1 MAKARLYKMVNSGTI
16 KRGGIT
22 VKVGDKT
29 ITQPTINFTKNI
41 KALNSLGATVNS
53 IAILTQ
59 DLKDTFQEYSRTSI
73 SNYEEQLNKR
83 REHLEVEQQ
92 EREDEKARLLNE
104 AGRKKDDKSEGKQES
119 KLKTALKGSLGVM
132 KKVGKAAFGFLEN
145 IASLFGGLITK
156 FIGYQVMK
164 WMSDPQSQKKMKSLI
179 EGIGHIVKFFSKVAG
194 FLVSTGL
201 NTLAAV
207 FDPETYKKIFEFV
220 KFTMNLAMLGI
231 PSVIAKVIKFWK
243 SGKLQKSL
251 TQFMEGGGGLI
262 NGLVNLITGL
272 GLAKFLLGAT
282 GDPAEELEKPR
293 EDDGSSE
300 GTTTKSSGVAYQ
312 GKIVS
317 GDMTQE
323 QYENIK
329 EYERLEE
336 EINFNMDQGN
346 WDIVE
351 ELQKQQDAIPRMAKG
366 GWIKGPM
373 SGYPVSLDGGRSTSF
388 IGHGTEYVA
397 PKMAVGGGPLGQAF
411 VIPYDTPATRQN
423 PGLTNTRLLQA
434 KSAGFNVAP
443 MSAGGLLEAIGN
455 TINAPN
461 VPYKK
466 IESTI
471 GANKKMWDT
480 FRNTIADIESSGK
493 YRVFGGNN
501 DMYDGRYQ
509 MGSLAKTDGARMMGM
524 RDPGHDEDPKKYMRV
539 MFRNN
544 KALQERLFAGFTIA
558 NHNYLS
564 SVKEYADADLL
575 RKMEILAYA
584 HNQGWQGAKIHITQG
599 KVGQDSFGTKG
610 TEYSDRIKSAFQEAN
625 ITPPQINNT
634 SNVTNQIINKV
645 TQVKEAVK
653 GLMSGD
659 TINNNAL
666 DATESNE
673 TSMQVMAGDLNPID
687 LSEAPAE
694 APPVI
699 SGGGGKPYEIPAN
712 DYIKP
717 RFGLLADLATQ
728 PVEIL

>member
-1 MAKARLYKMVNSGTI
+1 MAKARLYKMVNPGVI

-29 ITQPTINFTKNI
+29 ITQPTINFSKNI
-41 KALNSLGATVNS
+41 SAINSLGATVNS

-59 DLKDTFQEYSRTSI
+59 DLKDTFQEYSKTSI

-83 REHLEVEQQ
+83 REQLEVEQK
-92 EREDEKARLLNE
+92 ERDDAEQALLTE
-104 AGRKKDDKSEGKQES
+104 QGRKKDDKSEGKQES

-132 KKVGKAAFGFLEN
+132 KKVGKAAFGSLEK
-145 IASLFGGLITK
+145 IASTFGSLISK
-156 FIGYQVMK
+156 FIAYQVMK
-164 WMSDPQSQKKMKSLI
+164 WMSDPQSVKKMKSLI
-179 EGIGHIVKFFSKVAG
+179 QGIGGIVKFFSTVAG
-194 FLVSTGL
+194 FLISTGL

-207 FDPETYKKIFEFV
+207 FDPETYKKIFEFA
-220 KFTMNLAMLGI
+220 KFMIGLAIFPI
-231 PSVIAKVIKFWK
+231 PLAISSIVKFWK
-243 SGKLQKSL
+243 SGKLQKSI
-251 TQFMEGGGGLI
+251 TQFMEGVGNLFKGLMAVL
-262 NGLVNLITGL
+262 GGL
-272 GLAKFLLGAT
+272 GLGKFITGGGG
-282 GDPAEELEKPR
+282 GDPAKELEKPV
-293 EDDGSSE
+293 EE
-300 GTTTKSSGVAYQ
+300 EEETGTKTNATLEKGQVT
-312 GKIVS
+312 G
-317 GDMTQE
+317 GNMTQE
-323 QYENIK
+323 QAQAQIRYME
-329 EYERLEE
+329 LEE
-336 EINFNMDQGN
+336 AMS
-346 WDIVE
+346 
-351 ELQKQQDAIPRMAKG
+351 DALENNDMKLYEQLEKEQSALPQFAKG

-466 IESTI
+466 IESKI

-509 MGSLAKTDGARMMGM
+509 MGSLAKTDGARIMGM
-524 RDPGHDEDPKKYMRV
+524 KDPGHDEDPKKFMRV

-544 KALQERLFAGFTIA
+544 RALQERLFAGFTIA

-564 SVKEYADADLL
+564 SVKEYAEADLL

-584 HNQGWQGAKIHITQG
+584 HNQGWQGAKVYITQG

-610 TEYSDRIKSAFQEAN
+610 SEYSDRMKSAFQEAN
-625 ITPPQINNT
+625 ITPPVINNT
-634 SNVTNQIINKV
+634 SNVKNQIVNKV
-645 TQVKEAVK
+645 TQIKEAVK
-653 GLMSGD
+653 GFMSGD
-659 TINNNAL
+659 MINNNAL

-687 LSEAPAE
+687 LSAAPAE
-694 APPVI
+694 APPVV
-699 SGGGGKPYEIPAN
+699 SGGGTPYEIPAN
-712 DYIKP
+712 NYIKP

>member
-83 REHLEVEQQ
+83 REHLEIEQN
-92 EREDEKARLLNE
+92 EREEEKARLFNE
-104 AGRKKDDKSEGKQES
+104 QSRKKDDESEGKQES

-251 TQFMEGGGGLI
+251 TQFMEGVGGLI
-262 NGLVNLITGL
+262 NGLVNLLTGL

-509 MGSLAKTDGARMMGM
+509 MGSLAKTDGARIMGM
-524 RDPGHDEDPKKYMRV
+524 KDPGHDEDPKKFMRV

-544 KALQERLFAGFTIA
+544 RALQERLFAGFTIA

-584 HNQGWQGAKIHITQG
+584 HNQGWQGAKIHITQNT
-599 KVGQDSFGTKG
+599 VGQDSFGTKG
-610 TEYSDRIKSAFQEAN
+610 TEYSSRIKSAFQEAN
-625 ITPPQINNT
+625 ITPPPINNV
-634 SNVTNQIINKV
+634 SNVKNQIINKV
-645 TQVKEAVK
+645 TQIKEAVK
-653 GLMSGD
+653 GFMSGD
-659 TINNNAL
+659 MINNNAL
-666 DATESNE
+666 DAVESNE
-673 TSMQVMAGDLNPID
+673 KSTQIMAGDLKPI
-687 LSEAPAE
+687 EQPAAPME
-694 APPVI
+694 TPPIVT
-699 SGGGGKPYEIPAN
+699 GGGGPYVIPAN
-712 DYIKP
+712 DYIQP

>member
-1 MAKARLYKMVNSGTI
+1 M
-16 KRGGIT
+16 
-22 VKVGDKT
+22 
-29 ITQPTINFTKNI
+29 
-41 KALNSLGATVNS
+41 
-53 IAILTQ
+53 
-59 DLKDTFQEYSRTSI
+59 
-73 SNYEEQLNKR
+73 
-83 REHLEVEQQ
+83 
-92 EREDEKARLLNE
+92 
-104 AGRKKDDKSEGKQES
+104 
-119 KLKTALKGSLGVM
+119 KGSLGVM
-132 KKVGKAAFGFLEN
+132 KKVGKAAFGFLEK
-145 IASLFGGLITK
+145 IASLFGGLISK
-156 FIGYQVMK
+156 FIAYQVMK
-164 WMSDPQSQKKMKSLI
+164 WMSDPQSVKKMKSLI
-179 EGIGHIVKFFSKVAG
+179 QGIGGIVKFFSTVAG
-194 FLVSTGL
+194 FLISTGL

-207 FDPETYKKIFEFV
+207 FDPETYKKIFEFA
-220 KFTMNLAMLGI
+220 KFMIGLAIFPI
-231 PSVIAKVIKFWK
+231 PLAISSIVKFWK
-243 SGKLQKSL
+243 SGKLQKSV
-251 TQFMEGGGGLI
+251 TQFMEGVGNLFKGLMAVL
-262 NGLVNLITGL
+262 GGL
-272 GLAKFLLGAT
+272 GLGKFITGGGG
-282 GDPAEELEKPR
+282 GDPAKELEKPV
-293 EDDGSSE
+293 EDEESGTKTNATLE
-300 GTTTKSSGVAYQ
+300 G
-312 GKIVS
+312 GKLTC
-317 GDMTQE
+317 GNMTLE
-323 QYENIK
+323 QAQAQIRYME
-329 EYERLEE
+329 LEE
-336 EINFNMDQGN
+336 AMENAAMN
-346 WDIVE
+346 
-351 ELQKQQDAIPRMAKG
+351 QDVALYEKLEKEQAALPEFAKG

-411 VIPYDTPATRQN
+411 VIPYDTPATRTN

-466 IESTI
+466 IESKI
-471 GANKKMWDT
+471 GADKKTWDT

-625 ITPPQINNT
+625 ISPVFNDNTTNNI
-634 SNVTNQIINKV
+634 TNTNIQQLSSAQGQ
-645 TQVKEAVK
+645 TT
-653 GLMSGD
+653 GD

-666 DATESNE
+666 NDVESSE
-673 TSMQVMAGDLNPID
+673 SAMQVIAGDLNPID
-687 LSEAPAE
+687 TTSQAPA
-694 APPVI
+694 PPPIVT
-699 SGGGGKPYEIPAN
+699 GGGKPYEIPAN

-717 RFGLLADLATQ
+717 RFGLLADIASK

>member
-1 MAKARLYKMVNSGTI
+1 MAKARLYKMVNAGTV

-29 ITQPTINFTKNI
+29 ITQPTINFTKNV

-59 DLKDTFQEYSRTSI
+59 DLKDTFQEYSRSTI

-83 REHLEVEQQ
+83 REHLEIEQQ

-145 IASLFGGLITK
+145 IASTFGDLISK
-156 FIGYQVMK
+156 FITYQVMK

-194 FLVSTGL
+194 FLISTGL

-251 TQFMEGGGGLI
+251 TQFMEGVGGLI
-262 NGLVNLITGL
+262 NGLVNLLTGL

-293 EDDGSSE
+293 EDDEVTE
-300 GTTTKSSGVAYQ
+300 GTTTSSSGVAREGQ
-312 GKIVS
+312 IVS
-317 GDMTQE
+317 GNMSQE
-323 QYENIK
+323 QYETIK

-336 EINFNMDQGN
+336 EIDFNAEQGN
-346 WDIVE
+346 WDLVE
-351 ELQKQQDAIPRMAKG
+351 ELQKQQDALPRMAKG

-466 IESTI
+466 IESKI
-471 GANKKMWDT
+471 GANKKIWDT

-509 MGSLAKTDGARMMGM
+509 MGALAKTDGARIMGM
-524 RDPGHDEDPKKYMRV
+524 RDPGHDADPKKFMRV

-544 KALQERLFAGFTIA
+544 RALQERLFAGFTIA

-584 HNQGWQGAKIHITQG
+584 HNQGWQGAKVHITQN

-610 TEYSDRIKSAFQEAN
+610 TEYSDKLKAAFQAAK
-625 ITPPQINNT
+625 ITPPPINNV
-634 SNVTNQIINKV
+634 SNVKNQIINKV
-645 TQVKEAVK
+645 TQIKEAVK
-653 GLMSGD
+653 GFMSGD
-659 TINNNAL
+659 MINNNAL

-687 LSEAPAE
+687 LSAAPAE
-694 APPVI
+694 APPVV
-699 SGGGGKPYEIPAN
+699 SGGGTPYEIPAN
-712 DYIKP
+712 NYIKP

>member
-132 KKVGKAAFGFLEN
+132 KKVGKAAFGFLEK
-145 IASLFGGLITK
+145 IASLFGGLISK
-156 FIGYQVMK
+156 FIAYQVMK
-164 WMSDPQSQKKMKSLI
+164 WMSDPQSVKKMKSLI
-179 EGIGHIVKFFSKVAG
+179 QGIGGIVKFFSTVAG
-194 FLVSTGL
+194 FLISTGL

-207 FDPETYKKIFEFV
+207 FDPETYKKIFEFA
-220 KFTMNLAMLGI
+220 KFMIGLAIFPI
-231 PSVIAKVIKFWK
+231 PLAISSIVKFWK

-251 TQFMEGGGGLI
+251 TQFMEGVGGLI

-509 MGSLAKTDGARMMGM
+509 MGSLAKTDGARIMGM
-524 RDPGHDEDPKKYMRV
+524 KDPGHDEDPKKFMRV

-544 KALQERLFAGFTIA
+544 RALQERLFAGFTIA

-584 HNQGWQGAKIHITQG
+584 HNQGWQGAKIHITQN

-610 TEYSDRIKSAFQEAN
+610 TEYSSRIKSAFQEAN
-625 ITPPQINNT
+625 ITPPPINNV
-634 SNVTNQIINKV
+634 SNVKNQIINKV
-645 TQVKEAVK
+645 TQIKEAVK
-653 GLMSGD
+653 GFMSGD
-659 TINNNAL
+659 MINNNAL

-687 LSEAPAE
+687 LSAAPAE
-694 APPVI
+694 APPVV
-699 SGGGGKPYEIPAN
+699 SGGGTPYEIPAN
-712 DYIKP
+712 NYIKP

>member
-1 MAKARLYKMVNSGTI
+1 
-16 KRGGIT
+16 
-22 VKVGDKT
+22 
-29 ITQPTINFTKNI
+29 
-41 KALNSLGATVNS
+41 
-53 IAILTQ
+53 
-59 DLKDTFQEYSRTSI
+59 
-73 SNYEEQLNKR
+73 
-83 REHLEVEQQ
+83 
-92 EREDEKARLLNE
+92 
-104 AGRKKDDKSEGKQES
+104 
-119 KLKTALKGSLGVM
+119 
-132 KKVGKAAFGFLEN
+132 
-145 IASLFGGLITK
+145 
-156 FIGYQVMK
+156 
-164 WMSDPQSQKKMKSLI
+164 MS
-179 EGIGHIVKFFSKVAG
+179 
-194 FLVSTGL
+194 
-201 NTLAAV
+201 
-207 FDPETYKKIFEFV
+207 
-220 KFTMNLAMLGI
+220 
-231 PSVIAKVIKFWK
+231 
-243 SGKLQKSL
+243 
-251 TQFMEGGGGLI
+251 
-262 NGLVNLITGL
+262 
-272 GLAKFLLGAT
+272 
-282 GDPAEELEKPR
+282 
-293 EDDGSSE
+293 
-300 GTTTKSSGVAYQ
+300 
-312 GKIVS
+312 
-317 GDMTQE
+317 QE

-336 EINFNMDQGN
+336 EIDFNAEQGN
-346 WDIVE
+346 WDLVE
-351 ELQKQQDAIPRMAKG
+351 ELQKQQDALPRMAKG

-411 VIPYDTPATRQN
+411 VIPYDTPATRTN

-466 IESTI
+466 IESKI

-501 DMYDGRYQ
+501 NMYDGRYQ
-509 MGSLAKTDGARMMGM
+509 MGSLAKTDGARIMGM
-524 RDPGHDEDPKKYMRV
+524 KDPGHDEDPKKFMRV

-544 KALQERLFAGFTIA
+544 RALQERLFAGFTIA

-584 HNQGWQGAKIHITQG
+584 HNQGWQGAKIHITQN

-610 TEYSDRIKSAFQEAN
+610 TEYSSRIKSAFQEAN
-625 ITPPQINNT
+625 ITPPPINNV
-634 SNVTNQIINKV
+634 SNVKNQIINKV
-645 TQVKEAVK
+645 TQIKEAVK
-653 GLMSGD
+653 GFMSGD
-659 TINNNAL
+659 MINNNAL

-673 TSMQVMAGDLNPID
+673 KTTQIMAGDLIPI
-687 LSEAPAE
+687 EQPAAPME
-694 APPVI
+694 TPPIVT
-699 SGGGGKPYEIPAN
+699 GGGSPYVIPAN

>member
-1 MAKARLYKMVNSGTI
+1 MAKARLYKMVNAGTV

-29 ITQPTINFTKNI
+29 ITQPTINFTKNV

-59 DLKDTFQEYSRTSI
+59 NLKETFQEYSKTTI

-92 EREDEKARLLNE
+92 EREDEKARLINE

-156 FIGYQVMK
+156 FIAYQVMK

-194 FLVSTGL
+194 FLISTGL

-251 TQFMEGGGGLI
+251 TQFMEGVGGLI

-293 EDDGSSE
+293 EDEEGQSFSE
-300 GTTTKSSGVAYQ
+300 YRNSGEGEFSETY
-312 GKIVS
+312 
-317 GDMTQE
+317 
-323 QYENIK
+323 
-329 EYERLEE
+329 
-336 EINFNMDQGN
+336 NMPN
-346 WDIVE
+346 NDIPI
-351 ELQKQQDAIPRMAKG
+351 ELQDGTVLNPGDPGHLEMLQQIRDDANEQKIMYSNPKEMAKG

-466 IESTI
+466 IESKI

-509 MGSLAKTDGARMMGM
+509 MGPLAKTDGARIMGM
-524 RDPGHDEDPKKYMRV
+524 RDPGHDEDPRKFMRV

-544 KALQERLFAGFTIA
+544 RALQERLFAGFTIA

-584 HNQGWQGAKIHITQG
+584 HNQGWQGAKIYITQG

-610 TEYSDRIKSAFQEAN
+610 SEYSDRMKSAFQEAN
-625 ITPPQINNT
+625 ITPPVINNT
-634 SNVTNQIINKV
+634 SNVKNQIVNKV
-645 TQVKEAVK
+645 TQIKEAVK
-653 GLMSGD
+653 GFMSGD
-659 TINNNAL
+659 MINNNAL
-666 DATESNE
+666 DAVESNE
-673 TSMQVMAGDLNPID
+673 KSTQIMAGDLKPI
-687 LSEAPAE
+687 EQPAAPME
-694 APPVI
+694 TPPIVT
-699 SGGGGKPYEIPAN
+699 GGGSPYVIPAN
-712 DYIKP
+712 DYIQP

>member
-1 MAKARLYKMVNSGTI
+1 MAKARLYKMVNAGTV

-29 ITQPTINFTKNI
+29 ITQPTINFTKNV

-59 DLKDTFQEYSRTSI
+59 NLKETFQEYSKTTI

-92 EREDEKARLLNE
+92 EREDEKARLINE

-156 FIGYQVMK
+156 FIAYQVMK

-194 FLVSTGL
+194 FLISTGL

-251 TQFMEGGGGLI
+251 TQFMEGVGGLI

-293 EDDGSSE
+293 EDEEAAQSFSEYRNSGEGNETETFTANMPNNDIPIQLQDGTVLNPGDPGHLEAIQNARNVSIN
-300 GTTTKSSGVAYQ
+300 SGAF
-312 GKIVS
+312 
-317 GDMTQE
+317 T
-323 QYENIK
+323 
-329 EYERLEE
+329 
-336 EINFNMDQGN
+336 
-346 WDIVE
+346 
-351 ELQKQQDAIPRMAKG
+351 PMAKG

-411 VIPYDTPATRQN
+411 VIPYDTPATRTN

-443 MSAGGLLEAIGN
+443 MAAGGLLEAIGN

-466 IESTI
+466 IESKI

-509 MGSLAKTDGARMMGM
+509 MGPLAKTDGARIMGM
-524 RDPGHDEDPKKYMRV
+524 RDPGHDEDPRKFMRV

-544 KALQERLFAGFTIA
+544 RALQERLFAGFTIA

-584 HNQGWQGAKIHITQG
+584 HNQGWQGAKVHITQN

-610 TEYSDRIKSAFQEAN
+610 TQYSDKLKAAFQAAK
-625 ITPPQINNT
+625 ITAPPINNV
-634 SNVTNQIINKV
+634 SNVKNQIINKV
-645 TQVKEAVK
+645 TQIKEAVK
-653 GLMSGD
+653 GFMSGD
-659 TINNNAL
+659 MINNNAL
-666 DATESNE
+666 DAVESNE
-673 TSMQVMAGDLNPID
+673 KSTQIMAGDLKPI
-687 LSEAPAE
+687 EQPAAPME
-694 APPVI
+694 TPPIVT
-699 SGGGGKPYEIPAN
+699 GGGSPYVIPAN
-712 DYIKP
+712 DYIQP

>member
-1 MAKARLYKMVNSGTI
+1 MAKARLYKMVNPGTI

-29 ITQPTINFTKNI
+29 ITQPTINFSKNI
-41 KALNSLGATVNS
+41 SAINSLGATVNS
-53 IAILTQ
+53 IAVVTEE
-59 DLKDTFQEYSRTSI
+59 LKESFQQYSLKSI
-73 SNYEEQLNKR
+73 SNYEELIDKR
-83 REHLEVEQQ
+83 RTQLEE
-92 EREDEKARLLNE
+92 EKKLRDDAEKAALR
-104 AGRKKDDKSEGKQES
+104 AKGRQKDKGSEGKQES
-119 KLKTALKGSLGVM
+119 KLKSALKGSLGVM

-156 FIGYQVMK
+156 FISYQVMK
-164 WMSDPQSQKKMKSLI
+164 WMSNPQSVKKMKSLI
-179 EGIGHIVKFFSKVAG
+179 KGIGHIVKFFSKVAG
-194 FLVSTGL
+194 FIVNLGL

-207 FDPETYKKIFEFV
+207 FDPKTYKKIFEFV

-231 PSVIAKVIKFWK
+231 PSAIAGVIKFWK

-251 TQFMEGGGGLI
+251 KQFMEGVGGLI
-262 NGLVNLITGL
+262 NGLMNLITGL
-272 GLAKFLLGAT
+272 GLGKFLLGAT
-282 GDPAEELEKPR
+282 GDPAKELETPR
-293 EDDGSSE
+293 EEDEE
-300 GTTTKSSGVAYQ
+300 GGTESNAVLEEGQVTSGNM
-312 GKIVS
+312 S
-317 GDMTQE
+317 QE
-323 QYENIK
+323 QAQAQLRYMELEDAMTNALENQDMKLYES
-329 EYERLEE
+329 LEAE
-336 EINFNMDQGN
+336 QRQLPKF
-346 WDIVE
+346 
-351 ELQKQQDAIPRMAKG
+351 AKG

-411 VIPYDTPATRQN
+411 VIPYDTPATRTN

-443 MSAGGLLEAIGN
+443 MAGGGLLQAIGN
-455 TINAPN
+455 TIAAPN
-461 VPYKK
+461 IPYKK
-466 IESTI
+466 IESKI
-471 GANKKMWDT
+471 GADKKTWDT

-493 YRVFGGNN
+493 YRVYGGAN
-501 DMYDGRYQ
+501 DYYDGRYQ
-509 MGSLAKTDGARMMGM
+509 LGKLAKIDGARIMGM
-524 RDPGHDEDPKKYMRV
+524 KAPGHDEDPKNFMRV

-544 KALQERLFAGFTIA
+544 KTLQERLFAGFTIA

-564 SVKEYADADLL
+564 SVKEYAEADSL

-584 HNQGWQGAKIHITQG
+584 HNQGWKGAKGYITQG
-599 KVGQDSFGTKG
+599 KEGADSFGTKG
-610 TEYSDRIKSAFQEAN
+610 TQYSSAIKSAFTEAN
-625 ITPPQINNT
+625 ITPQINNT
-634 SNVTNQIINKV
+634 TNTTNNIINKV
-645 TQVKEAVK
+645 TQFNQAVR

-673 TSMQVMAGDLNPID
+673 KSTQIMAGDLNPI
-687 LSEAPAE
+687 EQPAAPAE
-694 APPVI
+694 TPPII
-699 SGGGGKPYEIPAN
+699 SGGGGKPYVIPAN

>member
-1 MAKARLYKMVNSGTI
+1 MAKARLYKMVNAGTV

-29 ITQPTINFTKNI
+29 ITQPTINFTKNV

-59 DLKDTFQEYSRTSI
+59 NLKETFQEYSKTTI

-83 REHLEVEQQ
+83 REHLEIEQQ

-145 IASLFGGLITK
+145 IASTFGDLISK
-156 FIGYQVMK
+156 FITYQVMK

-194 FLVSTGL
+194 FLISTGL

-251 TQFMEGGGGLI
+251 TQFMEGVGGLI
-262 NGLVNLITGL
+262 NGLVNLLTGL

-293 EDDGSSE
+293 EDDEVTE
-300 GTTTKSSGVAYQ
+300 GTTTSSSGVAREGQ
-312 GKIVS
+312 IVS
-317 GDMTQE
+317 GNMSQE
-323 QYENIK
+323 QYETIK

-336 EINFNMDQGN
+336 EIDFNAEQGN
-346 WDIVE
+346 WDLVE
-351 ELQKQQDAIPRMAKG
+351 ELQKQQDALPRMAKG

-466 IESTI
+466 IESKI

-509 MGSLAKTDGARMMGM
+509 MGALAKTDGARIMGM
-524 RDPGHDEDPKKYMRV
+524 RDPGHDADPKKFMRV

-544 KALQERLFAGFTIA
+544 RALQERLFAGFTIA

-584 HNQGWQGAKIHITQG
+584 HNQGWQGAKIHITQN

-610 TEYSDRIKSAFQEAN
+610 TEYSDKLKAAFQAAK
-625 ITPPQINNT
+625 ITPPPINNV
-634 SNVTNQIINKV
+634 SNVKNQIINKV
-645 TQVKEAVK
+645 TQIKEAVK
-653 GLMSGD
+653 GFMSGD
-659 TINNNAL
+659 MINNNAL

-687 LSEAPAE
+687 LSAAPAE
-694 APPVI
+694 APPVV
-699 SGGGGKPYEIPAN
+699 SGGGTPYEIPAN
-712 DYIKP
+712 NYIKP

>member
-1 MAKARLYKMVNSGTI
+1 MAKARLYKMVNPGVI

-29 ITQPTINFTKNI
+29 ITQPTINFSKNI
-41 KALNSLGATVNS
+41 SAINSLGATVNS

-59 DLKDTFQEYSRTSI
+59 DLKDTFQEYSKTSI

-83 REHLEVEQQ
+83 REQLEIEQK
-92 EREDEKARLLNE
+92 ERDDAEQALLTE
-104 AGRKKDDKSEGKQES
+104 QGRKKDDKSEGKQES

-251 TQFMEGGGGLI
+251 TQFMEGVGGLI
-262 NGLVNLITGL
+262 NGLVNLLTGL

-466 IESTI
+466 IESKI

-509 MGSLAKTDGARMMGM
+509 MGSLAKTDGARIMGM
-524 RDPGHDEDPKKYMRV
+524 KDPGHDEDPKKFMRV

-544 KALQERLFAGFTIA
+544 RALQERLFAGFTIA

-584 HNQGWQGAKIHITQG
+584 HNQGWQGAKIHITQN

-610 TEYSDRIKSAFQEAN
+610 TEYSSRIKSAFQEAN
-625 ITPPQINNT
+625 ITPPPINNV
-634 SNVTNQIINKV
+634 SNVKNQIINKV
-645 TQVKEAVK
+645 TQIKEAVK
-653 GLMSGD
+653 GFMSGD
-659 TINNNAL
+659 MINNNAL

-687 LSEAPAE
+687 LSAAPAE
-694 APPVI
+694 APPVV
-699 SGGGGKPYEIPAN
+699 SGGGTPYEIPAN
-712 DYIKP
+712 NYIKP

>member
-1 MAKARLYKMVNSGTI
+1 MCIRDSPLAIS
-16 KRGGIT
+16 
-22 VKVGDKT
+22 
-29 ITQPTINFTKNI
+29 
-41 KALNSLGATVNS
+41 S
-53 IAILTQ
+53 I
-59 DLKDTFQEYSRTSI
+59 
-73 SNYEEQLNKR
+73 
-83 REHLEVEQQ
+83 V
-92 EREDEKARLLNE
+92 
-104 AGRKKDDKSEGKQES
+104 
-119 KLKTALKGSLGVM
+119 
-132 KKVGKAAFGFLEN
+132 
-145 IASLFGGLITK
+145 
-156 FIGYQVMK
+156 
-164 WMSDPQSQKKMKSLI
+164 
-179 EGIGHIVKFFSKVAG
+179 
-194 FLVSTGL
+194 
-201 NTLAAV
+201 
-207 FDPETYKKIFEFV
+207 
-220 KFTMNLAMLGI
+220 
-231 PSVIAKVIKFWK
+231 KFWK
-243 SGKLQKSL
+243 SGKLQKSV
-251 TQFMEGGGGLI
+251 TQFMEGVGNLFKGLMAVL
-262 NGLVNLITGL
+262 GGL
-272 GLAKFLLGAT
+272 GLGKFITGGGG
-282 GDPAEELEKPR
+282 GDPAKELEKPV
-293 EDDGSSE
+293 EDEESGTKTNATLE
-300 GTTTKSSGVAYQ
+300 G
-312 GKIVS
+312 GKVT
-317 GDMTQE
+317 GGNMTQE
-323 QYENIK
+323 QAQAQIRYME
-329 EYERLEE
+329 LEE
-336 EINFNMDQGN
+336 AMENAAMN
-346 WDIVE
+346 
-351 ELQKQQDAIPRMAKG
+351 QDVALYEKLEKEQAALPEFAKG

-411 VIPYDTPATRQN
+411 VIPYDTPATRTN

-466 IESTI
+466 IESKI
-471 GANKKMWDT
+471 GADKKTWDT

-634 SNVTNQIINKV
+634 SNITNQIINKV

-694 APPVI
+694 APPVV
-699 SGGGGKPYEIPAN
+699 SGGGSPYEIPAN

>member
-1 MAKARLYKMVNSGTI
+1 MAKARLYKMVNAGTV

-29 ITQPTINFTKNI
+29 ITQPTINFTKNV

-59 DLKDTFQEYSRTSI
+59 DLKDTFQEYSKTSI

-83 REHLEVEQQ
+83 REQLEIEQK
-92 EREDEKARLLNE
+92 ERDDAEQALLTE
-104 AGRKKDDKSEGKQES
+104 QGRKKDDKSEGKQES
-119 KLKTALKGSLGVM
+119 KLKAALKGSLGIM
-132 KKVGKAAFGFLEN
+132 KKVGKAAFGFLEK
-145 IASLFGGLITK
+145 IASLFGGLISK
-156 FIGYQVMK
+156 FIAYQVMK

-251 TQFMEGGGGLI
+251 TQFMEGVGGLI

-443 MSAGGLLEAIGN
+443 MAAGGLLEAIGN

-466 IESTI
+466 IESKI

-509 MGSLAKTDGARMMGM
+509 MGSLAKTDGARIMGM
-524 RDPGHDEDPKKYMRV
+524 KDPGHDEDPKKFMRV

-544 KALQERLFAGFTIA
+544 RALQERLFAGFTIA

-564 SVKEYADADLL
+564 SVKEYAEADLL

-584 HNQGWQGAKIHITQG
+584 HNQGWQGAKIYLTQG

-610 TEYSDRIKSAFQEAN
+610 SEYSDRMKSAFQEAN
-625 ITPPQINNT
+625 ITPPVINNT
-634 SNVTNQIINKV
+634 SNVKNQIVNKV
-645 TQVKEAVK
+645 TQIKEAVK
-653 GLMSGD
+653 GFMSGD
-659 TINNNAL
+659 MINNNAL

-687 LSEAPAE
+687 LSAAPAE
-694 APPVI
+694 APPVV
-699 SGGGGKPYEIPAN
+699 SGGGTPYEIPAN
-712 DYIKP
+712 NYIKP

>member
-1 MAKARLYKMVNSGTI
+1 MAKARLYKMVNAGTV

-29 ITQPTINFTKNI
+29 ITQPTINFTKNV

-59 DLKDTFQEYSRTSI
+59 NLKETFQEYSKTTI

-92 EREDEKARLLNE
+92 EREDEKARLINE

-156 FIGYQVMK
+156 FIAYQVMK

-194 FLVSTGL
+194 FLISTGL

-251 TQFMEGGGGLI
+251 TQFMEGVGGLI

-293 EDDGSSE
+293 EDEEPAQSFSEYRNSGEGNETETFTANMPNNDIPIQLQDGTVLNPGDPGHLEAIQNARNVSIN
-300 GTTTKSSGVAYQ
+300 SGAF
-312 GKIVS
+312 
-317 GDMTQE
+317 T
-323 QYENIK
+323 
-329 EYERLEE
+329 
-336 EINFNMDQGN
+336 
-346 WDIVE
+346 
-351 ELQKQQDAIPRMAKG
+351 PMAKG

-443 MSAGGLLEAIGN
+443 MAAGGLLEAIGN

-466 IESTI
+466 IESKI

-509 MGSLAKTDGARMMGM
+509 MGPLAKTDGARIMGM
-524 RDPGHDEDPKKYMRV
+524 RDPGHDEDPRKFMRV

-544 KALQERLFAGFTIA
+544 RALQERLFAGFTIA

-584 HNQGWQGAKIHITQG
+584 HNQGWQGAKVHITQN

-610 TEYSDRIKSAFQEAN
+610 TQYSDKLKAAFQAAK
-625 ITPPQINNT
+625 ITAPPINNV
-634 SNVTNQIINKV
+634 SNVKNQIINKV
-645 TQVKEAVK
+645 TQIKEAVK
-653 GLMSGD
+653 GFMSGD
-659 TINNNAL
+659 MINNNAL
-666 DATESNE
+666 DAVESNE
-673 TSMQVMAGDLNPID
+673 KSTQIMAGDLKPI
-687 LSEAPAE
+687 EQPAAPME
-694 APPVI
+694 TPPIVT
-699 SGGGGKPYEIPAN
+699 GGGSPYVIPAN
-712 DYIKP
+712 DYIQP

>member
-1 MAKARLYKMVNSGTI
+1 MAKARLYKMVNAGTV

-29 ITQPTINFTKNI
+29 ITQPTINFTKNV

-59 DLKDTFQEYSRTSI
+59 NLKETFQEYSKTTI

-92 EREDEKARLLNE
+92 EREDEKARLLQE

-119 KLKTALKGSLGVM
+119 KLKTALKGSLGIM

-145 IASLFGGLITK
+145 IASLFGGLISK
-156 FIGYQVMK
+156 FIAYQVMK

-194 FLVSTGL
+194 FLISTGL

-251 TQFMEGGGGLI
+251 TQFMEGVGGLI

-293 EDDGSSE
+293 EDEEAAQSFSE
-300 GTTTKSSGVAYQ
+300 YRNSGEGNETQTFTANMPNNDIPIYDETTGETLNP
-312 GKIVS
+312 
-317 GDMTQE
+317 GDPGHLEKLQEIRGDAKEKGIMTP
-323 QYENIK
+323 
-329 EYERLEE
+329 
-336 EINFNMDQGN
+336 
-346 WDIVE
+346 
-351 ELQKQQDAIPRMAKG
+351 AMAKG

-397 PKMAVGGGPLGQAF
+397 SMAKGGGPLGQAF

-423 PGLTNTRLLQA
+423 PGLTNMRLLQA

-443 MSAGGLLEAIGN
+443 MAAGGLLEAIGN

-466 IESTI
+466 IESKI

-509 MGSLAKTDGARMMGM
+509 MGALAKTDGARIMGM
-524 RDPGHDEDPKKYMRV
+524 RDPGHDEDPKKFMRV

-544 KALQERLFAGFTIA
+544 RALQERLFAGFTIA

-584 HNQGWQGAKIHITQG
+584 HNQGWQGAKIHITRNT
-599 KVGQDSFGTKG
+599 VGQDSFGTKG
-610 TEYSDRIKSAFQEAN
+610 TEYSDKLKAAFQAAN
-625 ITPPQINNT
+625 ITPPPINNV
-634 SNVTNQIINKV
+634 SNVKNHIINKV
-645 TQVKEAVK
+645 TQIKEAFK
-653 GLMSGD
+653 GVLSGD
-659 TINNNAL
+659 RINNNAL
-666 DATESNE
+666 DAVESNE
-673 TSMQVMAGDLNPID
+673 KSTQIIQGDLNPV
-687 LSEAPAE
+687 EQPAAPME
-694 APPVI
+694 TPPIV
-699 SGGGGKPYEIPAN
+699 SGGGRPYVIPAN
-712 DYIKP
+712 DYIQP

>member
-1 MAKARLYKMVNSGTI
+1 MAKARLYKMVNAGTV

-29 ITQPTINFTKNI
+29 ITQPTINFTKNV

-83 REHLEVEQQ
+83 REHLEVEQN
-92 EREDEKARLLNE
+92 EREEEKARLLNE

-251 TQFMEGGGGLI
+251 TQFMEGVGGLI

-293 EDDGSSE
+293 EDEEPAQSFSE
-300 GTTTKSSGVAYQ
+300 YRNSG
-312 GKIVS
+312 
-317 GDMTQE
+317 
-323 QYENIK
+323 
-329 EYERLEE
+329 
-336 EINFNMDQGN
+336 QGN
-346 WDIVE
+346 ETQTFTANMPNNDIPIYDE
-351 ELQKQQDAIPRMAKG
+351 TTGKTLNPGDPGHLEKLQEIRGDAKEKGIMTPAMAKG

-397 PKMAVGGGPLGQAF
+397 SMAQGGGPLGQAF

-443 MSAGGLLEAIGN
+443 MAAGGLLEAIGN

-466 IESTI
+466 IESKI

-509 MGSLAKTDGARMMGM
+509 MGSLAKTDGARIMGM
-524 RDPGHDEDPKKYMRV
+524 RDPGHDEDPRKFMRV

-544 KALQERLFAGFTIA
+544 RALQERLFAGFTIA

-564 SVKEYADADLL
+564 SVKEYAEADLL

-584 HNQGWQGAKIHITQG
+584 HNQGWQGAKIYLTQG

-610 TEYSDRIKSAFQEAN
+610 SEYSDRMKSAFQEAN
-625 ITPPQINNT
+625 ITPPVINNT
-634 SNVTNQIINKV
+634 SNVKNQIVNKV
-645 TQVKEAVK
+645 TQIKEAVK
-653 GLMSGD
+653 GFMSGD
-659 TINNNAL
+659 MINNNAL

-687 LSEAPAE
+687 LSAAPAE
-694 APPVI
+694 APPVV
-699 SGGGGKPYEIPAN
+699 SGGGTPYEIPAN
-712 DYIKP
+712 NYIKP

>member
-251 TQFMEGGGGLI
+251 TQFMEGVGGLI

-509 MGSLAKTDGARMMGM
+509 MGSLAKTDGARIMGM
-524 RDPGHDEDPKKYMRV
+524 KDPGHDEDPKKFMRV

-544 KALQERLFAGFTIA
+544 RALQERLFAGFTIA

-564 SVKEYADADLL
+564 SVKEYAEADSL

-584 HNQGWQGAKIHITQG
+584 HNQGWKGAKVYITQG
-599 KVGQDSFGTKG
+599 KEGTDSFGTKG
-610 TEYSDRIKSAFQEAN
+610 TQYSSAIKSAFTEAN
-625 ITPPQINNT
+625 ITPQINNT
-634 SNVTNQIINKV
+634 TNTTNNIINKV
-645 TQVKEAVK
+645 TQFNQAVR

-673 TSMQVMAGDLNPID
+673 KSTQIMAGDLNPI
-687 LSEAPAE
+687 EQPAAPVE
-694 APPVI
+694 TPPII

>member
-1 MAKARLYKMVNSGTI
+1 MAKARLYKMVNAGTV

-29 ITQPTINFTKNI
+29 ITQPTINFTKNV

-59 DLKDTFQEYSRTSI
+59 NLKETFQEYSKTTI

-92 EREDEKARLLNE
+92 EREDEKARLINE

-119 KLKTALKGSLGVM
+119 KLKTALKGSLGIM

-156 FIGYQVMK
+156 FIAYQVMK

-194 FLVSTGL
+194 FLISTGL

-251 TQFMEGGGGLI
+251 TQFMEGVGGLI

-293 EDDGSSE
+293 EDEEGQSFSE
-300 GTTTKSSGVAYQ
+300 YRNSGEGEFSETY
-312 GKIVS
+312 
-317 GDMTQE
+317 
-323 QYENIK
+323 
-329 EYERLEE
+329 
-336 EINFNMDQGN
+336 NMPN
-346 WDIVE
+346 NDIPI
-351 ELQKQQDAIPRMAKG
+351 ELQDGTVLNPGDPGHLEMLQQIRDDANEQKIMYSNPKEMAKG

-466 IESTI
+466 IESKI

-509 MGSLAKTDGARMMGM
+509 MGPLAKTDGARIMGM
-524 RDPGHDEDPKKYMRV
+524 RDPGHDEDPRKFMRV

-544 KALQERLFAGFTIA
+544 RALQERLFAGFTIA

-584 HNQGWQGAKIHITQG
+584 HNQGWQGAKIYITQG

-610 TEYSDRIKSAFQEAN
+610 SEYSDRMKSAFQEAN
-625 ITPPQINNT
+625 ITPPVINNT
-634 SNVTNQIINKV
+634 SNVKNQIVNKV
-645 TQVKEAVK
+645 TQIKEAVK
-653 GLMSGD
+653 GFMSGD
-659 TINNNAL
+659 MINNNAL
-666 DATESNE
+666 DAVESNE
-673 TSMQVMAGDLNPID
+673 KSTQIIQGDLNPV
-687 LSEAPAE
+687 EQPAAPME
-694 APPVI
+694 TPPIV
-699 SGGGGKPYEIPAN
+699 SGGGKPYVIPAN
-712 DYIKP
+712 DYIQP

>member
-1 MAKARLYKMVNSGTI
+1 MVNAGTV

-29 ITQPTINFTKNI
+29 ITQPTINFTKNV

-59 DLKDTFQEYSRTSI
+59 NLKETFHEYSKTTI

-92 EREDEKARLLNE
+92 EREDEKARLINE

-119 KLKTALKGSLGVM
+119 KLKTALKGSLGIM

-156 FIGYQVMK
+156 FIAYQVMK

-194 FLVSTGL
+194 FLISTGL
-201 NTLAAV
+201 NTLATV
-207 FDPETYKKIFEFV
+207 FDPNTYKKIFEFV

-251 TQFMEGGGGLI
+251 TQFMEGVGGLI

-293 EDDGSSE
+293 EDEEGQSFSE
-300 GTTTKSSGVAYQ
+300 YRNSGEGEFSETY
-312 GKIVS
+312 
-317 GDMTQE
+317 
-323 QYENIK
+323 
-329 EYERLEE
+329 
-336 EINFNMDQGN
+336 NMPN
-346 WDIVE
+346 NDIPI
-351 ELQKQQDAIPRMAKG
+351 ELQDGTVLNPGDPGHLEMLQQIRDDANEQKIMYSNPKEMAKG

-466 IESTI
+466 IESKI

-509 MGSLAKTDGARMMGM
+509 MGSLAKTDGARIMGIK
-524 RDPGHDEDPKKYMRV
+524 DPGHDEDPKKFMRV

-544 KALQERLFAGFTIA
+544 RALQERLFAGFTIA

-564 SVKEYADADLL
+564 SVKEYAEADLL

-584 HNQGWQGAKIHITQG
+584 HNQGWQGAKIYITQG

-610 TEYSDRIKSAFQEAN
+610 SEYSDRMKSAFQEAN
-625 ITPPQINNT
+625 ITPPVINNT
-634 SNVTNQIINKV
+634 SNVKNQIVNKV
-645 TQVKEAVK
+645 TQIKEAVK
-653 GLMSGD
+653 GFMSGD
-659 TINNNAL
+659 MINNNAL
-666 DATESNE
+666 DAVESNE
-673 TSMQVMAGDLNPID
+673 KSTQIMAGDLKPI
-687 LSEAPAE
+687 EQPAAPME
-694 APPVI
+694 TPPIVT
-699 SGGGGKPYEIPAN
+699 GGGSPYVIPAN
-712 DYIKP
+712 DYIQP